1 MRDKFYR
8 DIVSDYVNRYQTNH
22 VLSLDLETIIRN
34 PSEFLSNER
43 IIVVSLSYFAPE
55 MKTELYIAR
64 DDSQA
69 EEDRILS
76 LLDTFVGNFR
86 PAIIIGYNHTGYDLP
101 LIRMKLKNRSY
112 GKQLWNLKYFLSVS
126 YCLDMMQVIADHLVA
141 FDGDYKFRK
150 LSEVVVHESFGHLN
164 LDRKKHLVIKDG
176 KNIGETI
183 EEMWRSGS
191 SDFEDY
197 CRGDTRDVLSIFQEI
212 FRSSEH

>member
-1 MRDKFYR
+1 MLQ
-8 DIVSDYVNRYQTNH
+8 V
-22 VLSLDLETIIRN
+22 
-34 PSEFLSNER
+34 LSNER

-76 LLDTFVGNFR
+76 LLDTFIGNFR

-126 YCLDMMQVIADHLVA
+126 YCLDMMQVIADHLAA

-164 LDRKKHLVIKDG
+164 LDRKKYLVIKDG

-212 FRSSEH
+212 FHSSEH

>member
-1 MRDKFYR
+1 
-8 DIVSDYVNRYQTNH
+8 
-22 VLSLDLETIIRN
+22 
-34 PSEFLSNER
+34 
-43 IIVVSLSYFAPE
+43 
-55 MKTELYIAR
+55 
-64 DDSQA
+64 
-69 EEDRILS
+69 
-76 LLDTFVGNFR
+76 
-86 PAIIIGYNHTGYDLP
+86 
-101 LIRMKLKNRSY
+101 
-112 GKQLWNLKYFLSVS
+112 
-126 YCLDMMQVIADHLVA
+126 MMQVIADHLAA

-150 LSEVVVHESFGHLN
+150 LSDVVVHESFGHLN